1 MMYDDSSGLLAS
13 QLANDGASN
22 HNLAI
27 SQFDESSSLVG
38 PSISLLPRQ
47 GEGGCLFFSSSSR
60 SIPDSSFSTCSLLAC
75 HFKK

>member
-27 SQFDESSSLVG
+27 GQFDESSSLVG
-38 PSISLLPRQ
+38 PSISLLRQ
-47 GEGGCLFFSSSSR
+47 GEGGCLFSFFR
-60 SIPDSSFSTCSLLAC
+60 SIPELFLLLPLAC